1 MREVEVSRFV
11 LAHPRA
17 VRRVLSPESVVAA
30 EGTFA
35 VGAVEETET
44 GTVVTAVAPGMSV
57 PLRFESLDDGL
68 RYAAEGEVGPFDRL
82 ETEVTVENESNGSR
96 LAMRS
101 SVSLNLPLPFAD
113 RVAAWKRRGELRRAV
128 EELTASVG

>member
-30 EGTFA
+30 EGTFT

-44 GTVVTAVAPGMSV
+44 GTVPSAATTDSGESTRRTALGCASTNRETSTSRMAP
-57 PLRFESLDDGL
+57 
-68 RYAAEGEVGPFDRL
+68 
-82 ETEVTVENESNGSR
+82 T
-96 LAMRS
+96 
-101 SVSLNLPLPFAD
+101 
-113 RVAAWKRRGELRRAV
+113 RA
-128 EELTASVG
+128 GGH

>member
-1 MREVEVSRFV
+1 MGDMREVAVSQFV

-68 RYAAEGEVGPFDRL
+68 RYAAEG
-82 ETEVTVENESNGSR
+82 
-96 LAMRS
+96 RS
-101 SVSLNLPLPFAD
+101 GRSTDWRP
-113 RVAAWKRRGELRRAV
+113 R
-128 EELTASVG
+128 

>member
-11 LAHPRA
+11 LTHPKA
-17 VRRVLSPESVVAA
+17 VRRVLSPESVVAT
-30 EGTFA
+30 EGTFT
-35 VGAVEETET
+35 VGAVEEMEE

-68 RYAAEGEVGPFDRL
+68 RYAAEGDVGPFDRL
-82 ETEVTVENESNGSR
+82 ETEVTVESESNGSR